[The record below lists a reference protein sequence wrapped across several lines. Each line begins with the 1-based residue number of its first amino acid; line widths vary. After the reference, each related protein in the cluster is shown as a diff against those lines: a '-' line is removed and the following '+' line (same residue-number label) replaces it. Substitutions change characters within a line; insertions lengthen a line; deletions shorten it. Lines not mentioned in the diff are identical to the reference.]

1 MSHKRAGQN
10 RLCLMPPDG
19 LSGWAMVQLQAEKLA
34 CQRGGRTVFTDVN
47 FALSSGQLL
56 ELRGPNGTGK
66 SSLLRLI
73 AGLGEPASGQITLAG
88 GSNDLSIGQQAHYAA
103 HQEAIKSPL
112 TVVEN
117 LKFWG
122 DFLGGGDMDAALAA
136 FDLEALADYPA
147 ALLSAGQ
154 KRRLSL
160 ARLALVPRLL
170 WLLDEPTV
178 GLDTASL
185 DRLTRLLRGH
195 LSGGG
200 LAVVATHA
208 PLSLAADATLVL
220 GAAR

>member
-1 MSHKRAGQN
+1 
-10 RLCLMPPDG
+10 
-19 LSGWAMVQLQAEKLA
+19 MVQLNADSLA
-34 CQRGGRTVFTDVN
+34 CQRGGRTVFTDVS
-47 FALSSGQLL
+47 FTLSSGELL
-56 ELRGPNGTGK
+56 ELRGPNGAGK

-73 AGLGEPASGQITLAG
+73 AGLGEAVSGQITLTG
-88 GSNDLSIGQQAHYAA
+88 GNGDLTIGQQAHYAA
-103 HQEAIKSPL
+103 HQEAIKTPL
-112 TVVEN
+112 TVAEN

-122 DFLGGGDMDAALAA
+122 DFLGGGDMAAALAA
-136 FDLEALADYPA
+136 FDLAALADYPA

-178 GLDTASL
+178 GLDASSL

-208 PLSLAADATLVL
+208 PLDLRADATLVL
-220 GAAR
+220 GARR